1 MRRII
6 IYTFFSYIS
15 PLAWSND
22 LSQLALYHRCYTQ
35 ITTLRA
41 SDKDSL
47 TKEVVAGT
55 KTAAQACLSVL
66 KKAKLNNSDQTQV
79 IDVNDV
85 ISKKV
90 LSNFHHLHT
99 SWFYMKDFPVISW
112 GGHNQDIKNLY
123 DTSTPALYI
132 TRALFK
138 PGSQAK
144 EILTSNDF
152 LMPIRTNMDVST
164 GPSSGRVKADYI
176 FANEAF
182 DNFSFAP
189 VGELLGVKS
198 VGPNVVN
205 YPAFTFGPNGP
216 AGSIDLHQTLGGG
229 FLGTQPYL
237 LLNIGAISSYDTFK
251 TDGGLKMHRKWGK
264 AVYRDTLC
272 RDLPVVREKDVLSM
286 VDASSSIPF
295 RNSSSCTKCHASHDR
310 ISGVIRGLKVLYVGH
325 GDPGDAG
332 KKERGGNFGTFHS
345 INKESEPSWPIN
357 ADVNY
362 FSRPTNGV
370 LFFRNYEGDLVSQN
384 VTSVTDLAAKISD
397 QDDFYICLAKRYYS
411 YFTGIDVDTGDLDD
425 PGHSN
430 VLSSEDLNH
439 RKLVISLGKKLKTSQ
454 DIMKLIEDILNLE
467 NYKKSD
473 FGAKGGLNV
482 K

>member
-1 MRRII
+1 MKFII
-6 IYTFFSYIS
+6 VYVFVSIFCQ
-15 PLAWSND
+15 LAWSGD
-22 LSQLALYHRCYTQ
+22 LSQLALFHRCYTQ

-41 SDKDSL
+41 SENDSL

-55 KTAAQACLSVL
+55 KTAAQACMSVL
-66 KKAKLNNSDQTQV
+66 KKAKFDNSDQTQV
-79 IDVNDV
+79 VDVNDN

-90 LSNFHHLHT
+90 LGNFHHLHS

-123 DTSTPALYI
+123 DSSSPALYI
-132 TRALFK
+132 TRSLFK

-144 EILTSNDF
+144 DILTSNDF
-152 LMPIRTNMDVST
+152 LLPVRTNMDMPT
-164 GPSSGRVKADYI
+164 GPGSGRAKVDYI
-176 FANEAF
+176 FANASL

-198 VGPNVVN
+198 VGANVVN
-205 YPAFTFGPNGP
+205 YPAFTYGPNGP
-216 AGSIDLHQTLGGG
+216 AGAVDLHQTLGGG

-237 LLNIGAISSYDTFK
+237 LLNIGALSSYEVFK
-251 TDGGLKMHRKWGK
+251 SDGGLKMHRKWGK

-286 VDASSSIPF
+286 VDTSSSIPF
-295 RNSSSCTKCHASHDR
+295 RTSSSCTKCHASHDR
-310 ISGVIRGLKVLYVGH
+310 VSGVIRGLKVLYVGR
-325 GDPGDAG
+325 GDPGDPG
-332 KKERGGNFGTFHS
+332 LGRGGNFGTFHS
-345 INKESEPSWPIN
+345 VTKNVESSWPVSSD
-357 ADVNY
+357 ADY
-362 FSRPTNGV
+362 YARPTKGV
-370 LFFRNYEGDLVSQN
+370 LFFRNYEGDLVNQN
-384 VTSVTDLAAKISD
+384 ITSVTDLASKITE
-397 QDDFYICLAKRYYS
+397 QEDFYICLAKRYYS

-430 VLSSEDLNH
+430 ILSSEDLNH

-454 DIMKLIEDILNLE
+454 DIMKLIEDILNLD